1 MKKNWIAVL
10 SLALNVVLVVQL
22 VILGGK
28 LETAER
34 NLRNQMDGMESALQA
49 EVYHIEQR
57 VEQAV
62 REATKLVLDYELQPV
77 GIDKEAQ
84 TLEADIVLRLKEWSE
99 DTTVE
104 LIAVVGRDTFITL
117 LPANGLGNCIGQI
130 SVPMNQQTE
139 VKLQAAITS
148 GGVTTREE
156 PGGWGDISML
166 LPVQML
172 SWGGSVPVYQFGTLI
187 IDHYEGH
194 LEDQNGQAIEGINTR
209 YRLYVNE
216 QMVREEAQCENW
228 EYPCKLGDE
237 IKLTLACED
246 EFGLGYEFLLYTGN
260 CVENGNTQEM
270 AGEVGMGSV
279 SPVLTWN

>member
-57 VEQAV
+57 VEQAA
-62 REATKLVLDYELQPV
+62 REAAKLVLDYELQPV
-77 GIDKEAQ
+77 GIDKETQ
-84 TLEADIVLRLKEWSE
+84 TLEADIVLRLKEWSR

-104 LIAVVGRDTFITL
+104 LIATVGRDTFVTL
-117 LPANGLGNCIGQI
+117 LPANGLGNCIGRI

-156 PGGWGDISML
+156 LGGWGDISML
-166 LPVQML
+166 LPIQMN
-172 SWGGSVPVYQFGTLI
+172 SWGGSVPRFQNGTLLV
-187 IDHYEGH
+187 DQYEGC
-194 LEDQNGQAIEGINTR
+194 LEDPDGQIVEGINTC
-209 YRLYVNE
+209 YRLYVNGR
-216 QMVREEAQCENW
+216 MVREEALCQRW
-228 EYPCKLGDE
+228 EHPCKLGDE
-237 IKLTLACED
+237 IRITLSCQD
-246 EFGLGYEFLLYTGN
+246 EFGLGYEFILYEGL
-260 CVENGNTQEM
+260 CEEETQYAAE
-270 AGEVGMGSV
+270 AGTGSV
-279 SPVLTWN
+279 SPILTWN